1 MDNERPEGTLDSM
14 VLRFTG
20 GDSEGHD
27 LHELRA
33 SHVSEVLAGLSEFTK
48 DLDKAGVFHDSDTV
62 GESVVYV
69 KPAEEG
75 SFLIEVVRTVVEAV
89 ESHPVTATTV
99 GPALAGVFALATKS
113 VRTKVADIEELGND
127 NILIKWQDNTAQEVS
142 RDTWEALN
150 KYPRRTKKRL
160 HKIMKPLDDDR
171 VAELEVSVP
180 STRQDDTDMDDT
192 PTIVASLG
200 KEDFEA
206 AYPTDEIEEFQEF
219 FEGEAQMSAIDF
231 DNPKQWKVKIGGE
244 TRKATV
250 EDDEFLKSVADGLA
264 ISRDDIFWVRIRED
278 RIKKNGRNSTSWTVL
293 NVKHHRR
300 NRGDNDSTT

>member
-1 MDNERPEGTLDSM
+1 MDNERPENTFDSM
-14 VLRFTG
+14 VLRFAGEG
-20 GDSEGHD
+20 GEGHD

-33 SHVSEVLAGLSEFTK
+33 LHVSEVLAGLSEFTK
-48 DLDKAGVFHDSDTV
+48 DLDKAGVFHASDTV

-75 SFLIEVVRTVVEAV
+75 SFVIEVVRTVVESI
-89 ESHPVTATTV
+89 ESHPVTSTTV

-127 NILIKWQDNTAQEVS
+127 NILIKWQDKTAQEVS

-150 KYPRRTKKRL
+150 KYPRRTKQRL
-160 HKIMKPLDDDR
+160 HKIMKPLDDER
-171 VAELEVSVP
+171 VTALEVSAP
-180 STRQDDTDMDDT
+180 STSQYDTDEDDA
-192 PTIVASLG
+192 PTVVASLG

-231 DNPKQWKVKIGGE
+231 DNPEQWKVKIGGK

-250 EDDEFLKSVADGLA
+250 EDEGFLKSVADGLA
-264 ISRDDIFWVRIRED
+264 ISRADFFWVRIRED
-278 RIKKNGRNSTSWTVL
+278 RIKKNGRNSTKWTVL
-293 NVKHHRR
+293 SVEHHRR
-300 NRGDNDSTT
+300 NRGDNDSAT